1 MSDSQINDV
10 INSNNLRFYLG
21 FQTYYADLNDYDSP
35 LKPYV
40 DTHLDWYLSPG
51 LQKSMDL
58 NVQHNKFID
67 NNNAIGVGDEKEYE
81 FYSVNNIRDDYKLE
95 DDTHQLLNIIVRM
108 DFEKI
113 HYSRQIYTFL
123 DIIAD
128 IGGFME
134 LIKFLF
140 YYSVSVFSVK
150 HFMSS
155 IMKQMYYKEKSFVMK
170 KIN

>member
-1 MSDSQINDV
+1 
-10 INSNNLRFYLG
+10 
-21 FQTYYADLNDYDSP
+21 
-35 LKPYV
+35 
-40 DTHLDWYLSPG
+40 
-51 LQKSMDL
+51 MDL

-81 FYSVNNIRDDYKLE
+81 FYSVNNVRDDYKLE

-108 DFEKI
+108 DSEKI

-155 IMKQMYYKEKSFVMK
+155 IMKQMYYKEKSFVKK
-170 KIN
+170 KIDWNRVHNISSSLSINNRADDASADIDTTDVNVSCSHDKI